1 MIISHSMRTCIMVM
15 ESYYGM
21 IKPVIYPLASLSDY
35 TYYNEFDPFET
46 IYYVGQYYKISLN
59 ESKRIQEQ
67 KNIYAHL
74 QLKHNKSLITANVTL
89 HNKSNSSY
97 YVHRMNLPANIHE
110 SPYSPLCS
118 GSFFNRNK

>member
-1 MIISHSMRTCIMVM
+1 MFLTNTSRFLFLFLFLFLMNKNKLYAYDNFSFKADVHNGS
-15 ESYYGM
+15 GKLLWHDK
-21 IKPVIYPLASLSDY
+21 KPVIYPLASLSDY

-67 KNIYAHL
+67 KDIYAHL

-89 HNKSNSSY
+89 HNKSNS
-97 YVHRMNLPANIHE
+97 
-110 SPYSPLCS
+110 
-118 GSFFNRNK
+118 